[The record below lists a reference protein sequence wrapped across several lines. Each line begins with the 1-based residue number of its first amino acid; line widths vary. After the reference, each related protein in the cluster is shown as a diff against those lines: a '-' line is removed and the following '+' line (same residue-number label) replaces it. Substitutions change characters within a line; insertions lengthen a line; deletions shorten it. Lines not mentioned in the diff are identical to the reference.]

1 MKNKKAITSIIFAGV
16 LMIIAVIFK
25 DNMSRLVNYVICFLG
40 VILTIAGT
48 YIEKVFIDK
57 NAYTLIGS

>member
-48 YIEKVFIDK
+48 DK

>member
-25 DNMSRLVNYVICFLG
+25 DNTSRLVNCVICFLG
-40 VILTIAGT
+40 IILAIAGT
-48 YIEKVFIDK
+48 YIEKK
-57 NAYTLIGS
+57 SL

>member
-1 MKNKKAITSIIFAGV
+1 MKNKKAITSIIFAEV

-48 YIEKVFIDK
+48 YIEKK
-57 NAYTLIGS
+57 SL

>member
-48 YIEKVFIDK
+48 YIKK
-57 NAYTLIGS
+57 KSL